1 MSTPFEVLIG
11 DWVTEASHP
20 ALPDVVVRGR
30 ATFEWGSGRR
40 FVVWR
45 AENEHPQFPDSVS
58 ILGAFDDEPLS
69 LHYFDSRGVR
79 RVYTADLTTAVWH
92 LERDHPGFSQR
103 WDGRIS
109 DGGSTLAGVWQL
121 CEDGE
126 TWADDLAITFRR
138 S

>member
-1 MSTPFEVLIG
+1 MTTPFEVLIG
-11 DWVTEASHP
+11 DWVTEATHP
-20 ALPDVVVRGR
+20 SLPDVVVRGR

-45 AENEHPQFPDSVS
+45 AENEHPQVPDSVS

-79 RVYTADLTTAVWH
+79 RVYTMDLTADVWH

-103 WDGRIS
+103 WDGRIG
-109 DGGSTLAGVWQL
+109 DGGSTIAGVWKLSQ
-121 CEDGE
+121 DGE
-126 TWADDLAITFRR
+126 TWADDLAMTFRR
-138 S
+138 A